1 MNSPE
6 YRRWSQRRRAAWAEV
21 SRTRK
26 HRDTEAERLIEFA
39 SMWAPYGGPD
49 EEEILVHFGMS
60 RLRFIERLW
69 QVIPDSHCAQE
80 EIRSLAGTYPA
91 PPANGRSSS
100 RSVSRSAGHVDG
112 AGDRRSDRS
121 QAVTQT

>member
-1 MNSPE
+1 MNSHE

-21 SRTRK
+21 DRTRK

-49 EEEILVHFGMS
+49 EEEILVRFGMS

-69 QVIPDSHCAQE
+69 QVLPDSNCAQG
-80 EIRSLAGTYPA
+80 EIRSLASTYST
-91 PPANGRSSS
+91 PPSNERSSS
-100 RSVSRSAGHVDG
+100 CSVSRSAHVDRG
-112 AGDRRSDRS
+112 RGRRSDRS